1 MKQLT
6 VGALSALME
15 HLPDDMVVY
24 LGNDEELNGTHEA
37 YFVQTVEKDELNE
50 MGYGSDYDKGG
61 LLIS

>member
-6 VGALSALME
+6 VGVLRALIK
-15 HLPDDMVVY
+15 HLPDDMFVF
-24 LGNDEELNGTHEA
+24 LGDDEELNGTHEA

-50 MGYGSDYDKGG
+50 MGCGSEHESGG

>member
-6 VGALSALME
+6 VGALSALIK

-24 LGNDEELNGTHEA
+24 LGDDEELNGVHQA
-37 YFVQTVEKDELNE
+37 FFVQTVKKNELND
-50 MGYGSDYDKGG
+50 MGCGNDYNKGG